1 MWPRVQQLR
10 RIALAQQ
17 FQIESL
23 SQGGIVVDSTSVYF
37 VGDSAG
43 LALLKLSPKSGT
55 PAVAIARA
63 RSANRIWSWSLLRRA
78 GAGTFHVKMAI
89 RMTVAVAGALLCCL
103 SAPPG
108 CSGGDSPT
116 GPMTEGGTG
125 NTGSQN
131 CNAGSGAT
139 PVSGSGV
146 AGPSG
151 EAGASGS
158 GGTG

>member
-23 SQGGIVVDSTSVYF
+23 SQGAIVVDSTGVYF

-43 LALLKLSPKSGT
+43 LALLKLSPKAGT
-55 PAVAIARA
+55 PAVAIAGA

-78 GAGTFHVKMAI
+78 GAGPFHVKMAI

-116 GPMTEGGTG
+116 GPMTEGGSSDTALQS
-125 NTGSQN
+125 GS
-131 CNAGSGAT
+131 AVGGRA
-139 PVSGSGV
+139 PVSGSGG
-146 AGPSG
+146 AGP
-151 EAGASGS
+151 
-158 GGTG
+158 